1 MLCEA
6 DVLRKCAT
14 VRAAAWHEFGCD
26 PGATLHCTVA
36 LPGRGERP
44 RLVSPHQVPQRSLAT
59 REGRGALVHAL
70 AHIELNAVNLA
81 LDIVWRFEDLPEA
94 FYRDWIGVAVEE
106 AMHFELL
113 NAYLNTLGFSY
124 GDFDAHNGLWDMAE
138 KTRDDVLARLAL
150 VARVLEAR
158 GLDVSPL
165 LRDRFAAAGDHAAA
179 NILQRILD
187 DEIGHVAIGSRWF
200 RAICDARGL
209 DPQQHQHQLA
219 ARYDAPKPKGP
230 FNLEARRAAGFTE
243 DELERLVYS
252 QHP

>member
-44 RLVSPHQVPQRSLAT
+44 QLVSPHQVPQRSLAT

-81 LDIVWRFEDLPEA
+81 LDIVWRFDGLPEV

-113 NAYLNTLGFSY
+113 SAHLNTLGFSY
-124 GDFDAHNGLWDMAE
+124 GDFAAHNGLWDMAE

-150 VARVLEAR
+150 AARVLEAR

-165 LRDRFAAAGDHAAA
+165 LRDRFAAAGDAAA
-179 NILQRILD
+179 AAILQRILD
-187 DEIGHVAIGSRWF
+187 DEIGHVAIGTHWF
-200 RAICDARGL
+200 RALCALRGL
-209 DPQQHQHQLA
+209 NPLEHQQALA
-219 ARYDAPKPKGP
+219 LRYDAPKPKGP
-230 FNLEARRAAGFTE
+230 FNLDARRAAGFTD
-243 DELERLVYS
+243 DELARLGAL
-252 QHP
+252 